1 MKAVRA
7 SIVLAVSLSYLCYV
21 FQLFDARS
29 WTSGLGD
36 WLDPYFINALLEHW
50 YRSATNLSDPSSPAM
65 YFPAQKTLGYSH
77 GLVLY
82 APFYLPL
89 RLFLH
94 PFLAHTWTLFAVI
107 ETGIL
112 CLYLLLRKLGLSFIE
127 SLLLG
132 ALFFSSQNVI
142 NEQTGVWSQ
151 RASVF
156 LIPPILL
163 LLAVSARMRSRRAGL
178 LLAGFA
184 GFLSTLMYVQD
195 FPTAHLA
202 LLLGL
207 LFGAAVAFVDGRPGE
222 AIASFRKSGPRIPGA
237 NRWLLALGIG
247 AAAGAIVFLWIYLGA
262 YREHRAFPED
272 QLRTSL
278 LARDPSRWRGPLDF
292 ARDLR
297 SYDTLRSFA
306 LVFVVGTLA
315 LIPWFKLEKRI
326 RIYCLW
332 FLAISFVV
340 LLVPLRFPELSVWKI
355 FFQWLPGFGVIRDP
369 KRIIHLYELAVVLA
383 VALFLARLP
392 AKSAGRISIA
402 MFLAVLLVAE
412 RNREVFAYKRP
423 IEVYERWVAAPIAID
438 PACRC
443 FYIKGASE
451 RYMSRFAH
459 IWSLYGIDSIF
470 VSLNHG
476 IPTLNGYS
484 AWYPEGWNLLNPPET
499 DYPDRV
505 KGWIAAHRLTGVC
518 EFDIEART
526 MTPESLDRSP
536 DRLRFAGSRWDVEVS
551 DRGCDPWTGEQ
562 TIERERIPLPR
573 LAVEG
578 ERHLVGAR
586 GRSAKWNCPSLPV
599 VRARVEDAA
608 FASTFTPSSA
618 LPSSSTTVPRICPDV

>member
-1 MKAVRA
+1 MPQLDPFAARPKPVVKVVHA
-7 SIVLAVSLSYLCYV
+7 SIVLVVSLSYLSYV
-21 FQLFDARS
+21 FRLFDAGS
-29 WTSGLGD
+29 WNSGLGD

-94 PFLAHTWTLFAVI
+94 PFQAYTLTLFVVI

-127 SLLLG
+127 SLLLS
-132 ALFFSSQNVI
+132 ALFFSSQNVV
-142 NEQTGVWSQ
+142 NGQTGVWSQ

-163 LLAVSARMRSRRAGL
+163 LLLVSARMRPRRARL

-184 GFLSTLMYVQD
+184 AFLSTLMYVQD

-202 LLLGL
+202 LLLGT
-207 LFGAAVAFVDGRPGE
+207 LFGAAVAFVDGRLGE
-222 AIASFRKSGPRIPGA
+222 RIAKFRKSQPRAFRLTLTIVALASAWACFVLTFGGVDVQILGARFRSHSWRRPALIALVALMALIGLSVRTRAGPRIRKP
-237 NRWLLALGIG
+237 NPWLLALGIG
-247 AAAGAIVFLWIYLGA
+247 AAAGAIVFLWVYLGA

-272 QLRTSL
+272 QLLTSL
-278 LARDPSRWRGPLDF
+278 LVRDPSRWRSPLDF
-292 ARDLR
+292 VRDLGA
-297 SYDTLRSFA
+297 YDTLRSFA

-315 LIPWFKLEKRI
+315 WIPRFRVEKRT

-340 LLVPLRFPELSVWKI
+340 LLIPLRFPELSLWRV

-369 KRIIHLYELAVVLA
+369 KRIIHLYELAVVLV

-392 AKSAGRISIA
+392 AKSASRISITL
-402 MFLAVLLVAE
+402 FLLVLLVAE
-412 RNREVFAYKRP
+412 RNREVFLYKRP

-451 RYMSRFAH
+451 KYMSRFAH
-459 IWSLYGIDSIF
+459 MWSLYGIDSIF
-470 VSLNHG
+470 VSLNHT

-484 AWYPEGWNLLNPPET
+484 AWYPDGWNLLNPQEA

-505 KGWIAAHRLTGVC
+505 KRWIDAHGLTGVC

-526 MTPESLDRSP
+526 MTP
-536 DRLRFAGSRWDVEVS
+536 
-551 DRGCDPWTGEQ
+551 
-562 TIERERIPLPR
+562 RIP
-573 LAVEG
+573 
-578 ERHLVGAR
+578 
-586 GRSAKWNCPSLPV
+586 
-599 VRARVEDAA
+599 
-608 FASTFTPSSA
+608 
-618 LPSSSTTVPRICPDV
+618 